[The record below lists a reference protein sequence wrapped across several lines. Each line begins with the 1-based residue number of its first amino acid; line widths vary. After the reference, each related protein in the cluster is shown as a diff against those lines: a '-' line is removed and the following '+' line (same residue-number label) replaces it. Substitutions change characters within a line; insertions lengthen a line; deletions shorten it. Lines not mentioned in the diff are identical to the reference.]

1 MFAQV
6 TYGAIR
12 SVGLRVFA
20 HLHDLDLRYHLSRQ
34 TGALS
39 RTIERGIRGIS
50 FILTSM
56 VFNVA
61 PTAVEI
67 ALVAGILSYS
77 YGAPYAA
84 LVGGTIAAY
93 SAFTLGV
100 TQWRTRFR
108 QEMNRMEAQ
117 GSSRSVDALINYETV
132 KLFNN
137 EAHEQARYDACLRGV
152 EQASIK
158 TQTSLSALNFGQNA
172 IFSASLAIAMV
183 MASRGVAEGALTVGD
198 LVMINGLLFQLS
210 LPLNFLGTVYRETK
224 QSLIDMDAMFSLLR
238 DVPAV
243 RDAPHARP
251 LLSAEREAAPA
262 GGLSV
267 QFDNVTFGYHPDRP
281 ILNGLSI
288 AVPAGGSLALVG
300 PSGCGKSTVLR
311 LLYRFYDVSGGAV
324 RVNGMDVKDATLESL
339 RSQVG
344 VVPQVTPPATP
355 AQPHCAHARAR
366 ARRARRTR
374 CCSTT
379 ASTTTSRTDASPP
392 ARRRCTRR
400 LGARRSTM
408 PSWACATATP
418 PWWASAG

>member
-1 MFAQV
+1 VFAQV

-12 SVGLRVFA
+12 SVGLRVFT

-108 QEMNRMEAQ
+108 QDMNRMEAQ

-183 MASRGVAEGALTVGD
+183 MASRGVAEGTLTVGD

-311 LLYRFYDVSGGAV
+311 LLYRFYDVAGGAV
-324 RVNGMDVKDATLESL
+324 RVNGMDVRDATLESL
-339 RSQVG
+339 RLQVG
-344 VVPQVTPPATP
+344 VVPQVTLPPLPRSRTALT
-355 AQPHCAHARAR
+355 RA
-366 ARRARRTR
+366 RARRTR

-379 ASTTTSRTDASPP
+379 ASTTTSHMAASPP

-400 LGARRSTM
+400 RGARRSTT

-418 PWWASAG
+418 PSWASAD